1 MLMIKVVVSV
11 FVFLINPVMKEC
23 TTCLIGLQT
32 RSFEEDDHHDVT
44 LWVSEVWGET
54 DASKPHISS
63 DDPH

>member
-1 MLMIKVVVSV
+1 MLMIKVGVSV
-11 FVFLINPVMKEC
+11 FVFLIYSVVKEY

-44 LWVSEVWGET
+44 LWVSEVWDKT
-54 DASKPHISS
+54 DDPKPHINS